1 MKDSENIDVYY
12 VSVPLHAVPPS
23 YGFRFFPDDRASS
36 YFRVGN
42 PDGNG
47 AVVCIS
53 DTDGDCVPGDPDG
66 IVYVGMFGEAY
77 ESDFRKSSRRWVES
91 GRES

>member
-12 VSVPLHAVPPS
+12 VSVPLRAVPPS
-23 YGFRFFPDDRASS
+23 YGFRFLPYNGAPS

-47 AVVCIS
+47 DVVCLSDNDCIS
-53 DTDGDCVPGDPDG
+53 VGSDE
-66 IVYVGMFGEAY
+66 IVYVGMFGEGY